1 MDVTT
6 QIAQLAIDIMIPFMG
21 GFAVMIVISWL
32 VSLFPGKRDY

>member
-6 QIAQLAIDIMIPFMG
+6 QIAQATVDLMIPFLG